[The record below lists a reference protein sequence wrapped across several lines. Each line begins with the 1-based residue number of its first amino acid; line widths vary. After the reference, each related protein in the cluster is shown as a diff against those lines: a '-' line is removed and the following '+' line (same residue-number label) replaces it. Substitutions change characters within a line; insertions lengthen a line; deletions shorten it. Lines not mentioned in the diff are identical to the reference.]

1 MVCSGIRN
9 ALWDYWRRGNDEE
22 VITNDELSNPRG
34 DNLIDENEIAQ
45 IFRIDTDIFHFET
58 PLCEAFKEF
67 YYLSQINVDVLIKG
81 IHGFKS
87 YEEYKDDW
95 IYEWND
101 EILWVNEKPWIDDG
115 KEDGY
120 CNTGDLPRL
129 IQEGNLICYQDYE
142 WYATIEDSELK
153 EEALNNKA
161 ILEESMNV
169 EGESSDD
176 AYIETDASSNQNT
189 YTNVCQIVMD
199 HNETQR
205 KHGWFDKHE
214 LMGDDDDD
222 IDFNT
227 AYPETWIWHIDLATL
242 EDSELK
248 DEALN
253 NKAILEESMNV
264 EGESIMDHNKTQ
276 GKHGW
281 FDEHELMGDDDD
293 DIGDLEDYLIR
304 KDPPYYVN
312 EKEERSKE
320 RRCKLLRI
328 PYVKPPT
335 CKSEKFEVVN
345 TRSDQ
350 RRNMSQSR
358 NMNMKFGSESINV
371 CLKSTKIFLKEG
383 RRMVCDTY
391 QLKME
396 TSLT

>member
-1 MVCSGIRN
+1 MGEITMEEYITITHKDNDSVINEKGRIELKGRFLLELRDNAFSRTNGEDVVEHIENFLKMVDLLNVPNVTHDRLRN

-199 HNETQR
+199 HNETQG

-222 IDFNT
+222 IGN
-227 AYPETWIWHIDLATL
+227 
-242 EDSELK
+242 
-248 DEALN
+248 
-253 NKAILEESMNV
+253 
-264 EGESIMDHNKTQ
+264 
-276 GKHGW
+276 
-281 FDEHELMGDDDD
+281 
-293 DIGDLEDYLIR
+293 LEDYLIR

-312 EKEERSKE
+312 EDEEKSKE
-320 RRCKLLRI
+320 RRCKLNGI

-335 CKSEKFEVVN
+335 YKSKKF
-345 TRSDQ
+345 
-350 RRNMSQSR
+350 
-358 NMNMKFGSESINV
+358 
-371 CLKSTKIFLKEG
+371 
-383 RRMVCDTY
+383 
-391 QLKME
+391 
-396 TSLT
+396 